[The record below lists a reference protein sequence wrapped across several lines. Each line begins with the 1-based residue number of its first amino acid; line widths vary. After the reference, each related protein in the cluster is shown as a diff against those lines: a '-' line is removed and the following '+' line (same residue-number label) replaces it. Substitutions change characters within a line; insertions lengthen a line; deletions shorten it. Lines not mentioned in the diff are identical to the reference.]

1 MMNRVYQQNINKPT
15 EELTAEVLKSLMEQP
30 RNQELI
36 DAYRQLKRE
45 MAEAEARGTVEE
57 WVKEVVA
64 SEDYKKWL
72 TSELKKD
79 ERRKRKLVPADDLKR
94 VKLYIAQKKSALPA
108 AIPTVTHF
116 AESKD
121 RWGRTGLWR
130 IQANGY
136 LSGLA
141 VLDADHVPNAE
152 ELTREW
158 LQRDDFKELGIL
170 WVFITPSGEGIK
182 VVFKAR
188 LEWGNLQDNAYEM
201 AERLGVL
208 DYADSLTKNS
218 DHAHFLPKADD
229 VKFIDPEELFSY
241 ENPAFEEK

>member
-130 IQANGY
+130 IQANGISL
-136 LSGLA
+136 LSWFQFHSPLA
-141 VLDADHVPNAE
+141 H
-152 ELTREW
+152 
-158 LQRDDFKELGIL
+158 I
-170 WVFITPSGEGIK
+170 
-182 VVFKAR
+182 
-188 LEWGNLQDNAYEM
+188 
-201 AERLGVL
+201 
-208 DYADSLTKNS
+208 
-218 DHAHFLPKADD
+218 LPKLLNTSPP
-229 VKFIDPEELFSY
+229 VKPSTL
-241 ENPAFEEK
+241 PK